1 MAIANA
7 PSSPIEKLL
16 KQGDIALAVFVVA
29 VVCVMLLPL
38 PTFLLDMLLAMNL
51 AASLMVLM
59 VSLYAA
65 KPLQFSTFPTL
76 LLVLT
81 LARLSLNI
89 STSRLILAQGHAGHV
104 IEAFGNFVV
113 GGNYI
118 VGFVIFLILTVIQFV
133 VITNGAGRI
142 SEVAARFT
150 LDAMPGKQ
158 MAIDADLNSGM
169 IDENQARAR
178 RQEIQH
184 EADFYGSMDGASKFV
199 RGDAI
204 AGIVIIVVN
213 LVGGILIGVL
223 QQGKDVMSA
232 LSTYALLTVGDGLV
246 SQVPALI
253 IAVSSGVLVSRAA
266 SELSLGETVGR
277 QLFFNPKAIAIVA
290 GVLLSLALVPALPAI
305 PFLLVGG
312 TIAVLAWG
320 LRRGQKDGLVSA
332 LASGSGGA
340 LALTDGAAGG
350 AGAGKASA
358 PKEPENMI
366 ALLKIDPLELEIGY
380 RLIPLVD
387 TEQGGDLLERITK
400 IRRQMALQLGLV
412 LPPIRV
418 RDNIQLKP
426 RDYSIK
432 LRGIEIAHGEI
443 HVGNF
448 LAMNPG
454 IATEALDGI
463 DTTEPVFGL
472 PATWISENQKERAEI
487 LGYTVFDPSTVIA
500 THLTEIVKRY
510 ASEILTR
517 QDVQTLLD
525 HIKGESPAVV
535 EELVPGL
542 LSIGEIQRVLQNLL
556 KERISIRDLTPIL
569 EALANWGRST
579 KDPDVLSEYARQALA
594 RSICQQYALP
604 NGTMPV
610 ITLQPQL
617 EQAISE
623 AVSRN
628 EMGMMVNL
636 EPNLAQKIIN
646 AISREVE
653 KAAQK
658 GYQPLI
664 ICSAKIRLVLRRLT
678 ERSIPNVVILA
689 YNEIVPQQVQLQTVG
704 NVVVE

>member
-1 MAIANA
+1 MAIVAT
-7 PSSPIEKLL
+7 PSSPFDRLL
-16 KQGDIALAVFVVA
+16 KQGDIALAIFVVA
-29 VVCVMLLPL
+29 IICVMLLPL
-38 PTFLLDMLLAMNL
+38 PTVVLDILLTLNL
-51 AASLMVLM
+51 GAALMVLM
-59 VSLYAA
+59 VSLYAEQ
-65 KPLQFSTFPTL
+65 PLQFSTFPTL

-89 STSRLILAQGHAGHV
+89 STSRLVLSNGEAGAV
-104 IEAFGNFVV
+104 IAAFGQFVV

-118 VGFVIFLILTVIQFV
+118 VGFVIFLILTIIQFV
-133 VITNGAGRI
+133 VITAGAGRI

-169 IDENQARAR
+169 IDELGARAR
-178 RQEIQH
+178 RQEIQR
-184 EADFYGSMDGASKFV
+184 EADFYGAMDGASKFV
-199 RGDAI
+199 RGDAV
-204 AGIVIIVVN
+204 AGIIIIVVN
-213 LVGGILIGVL
+213 LIGGILIGTL
-223 QQGKDVMSA
+223 QRGMDISSA
-232 LSTYALLTVGDGLV
+232 LTTFALLTIGDGLV
-246 SQVPALI
+246 TQIPALVI
-253 IAVSSGVLVSRAA
+253 SVATGILVSRAA
-266 SELSLGETVGR
+266 SELSLGENIGR
-277 QLFFNPKAIAIVA
+277 QIFFNPKAVGVVSA
-290 GVLLSLALVPALPAI
+290 VLLSLALVPALPKV
-305 PFLLVGG
+305 PFLLIGGVVGV
-312 TIAVLAWG
+312 IAWNLRKKGPRTDEAGNLLAP
-320 LRRGQKDGLVSA
+320 
-332 LASGSGGA
+332 GSSGA
-340 LALTDGAAGG
+340 LALTEGIAGG
-350 AGAGKASA
+350 KPGA

-366 ALLKIDPLELEIGY
+366 TLLKIDPLELEIGY

-443 HVGNF
+443 HVGHF

-454 IATEALDGI
+454 IATERMEGI

-472 PATWISENQKERAEI
+472 PATWIGEAQKERAEI

-500 THLTEIVKRY
+500 THLTEMVKRFS
-510 ASEILTR
+510 SEILTR

-525 HIKGESPAVV
+525 HIKNEAPAVV
-535 EELVPGL
+535 DELVPGL
-542 LSIGEIQRVLQNLL
+542 LSVGEIQRVLQNLL

-569 EALANWGRST
+569 EALANWSRST

-594 RSICQQYALP
+594 RSICQQYAMP

-617 EQAISE
+617 EQMISE
-623 AVSRN
+623 SVSRN

-636 EPNLAQKIIN
+636 DPSAAQRLIA
-646 AISREVE
+646 AITKEVE
-653 KAAQK
+653 KAAAK
-658 GYQPLI
+658 GYQPLV

-678 ERSIPNVVILA
+678 ERSIPQLVILA

-704 NVVVE
+704 NVAIE

>member
-1 MAIANA
+1 MATATR
-7 PSSPIEKLL
+7 PSSPFDRLL

-29 VVCVMLLPL
+29 IICVMLLPL
-38 PTFLLDMLLAMNL
+38 PTVVLDVLLTLNL
-51 AASLMVLM
+51 GAALMVLM
-59 VSLYAA
+59 VSLYAEQ
-65 KPLQFSTFPTL
+65 PLQFSTFPTL

-89 STSRLILAQGHAGHV
+89 STSRLVLSQGYAGHV

-118 VGFVIFLILTVIQFV
+118 VGFVIFLILTIIQFV
-133 VITNGAGRI
+133 VITAGAGRI

-169 IDENQARAR
+169 IDELGARAR
-178 RQEIQH
+178 RQEIQR
-184 EADFYGSMDGASKFV
+184 EADFYGAMDGASKFV
-199 RGDAI
+199 RGDAV
-204 AGIVIIVVN
+204 AGIIIIVVN
-213 LVGGILIGVL
+213 LVGGILIGTL
-223 QQGKDVMSA
+223 QQGKDISQA
-232 LSTYALLTVGDGLV
+232 LMTYALLTIGDGLIT
-246 SQVPALI
+246 QVPALVI
-253 IAVSSGVLVSRAA
+253 SVATGILVSRAA
-266 SELSLGETVGR
+266 SELSLGENIGR
-277 QLFFNPKAIAIVA
+277 QIFFNPKAVGIVSA
-290 GVLLSLALVPALPAI
+290 VLLSLAMVPALPKL

-312 TIAVLAWG
+312 IVGAIAWNM
-320 LRRGQKDGLVSA
+320 RRSSKTDDAGNLLSAGGGTLA
-332 LASGSGGA
+332 LAEGGPN
-340 LALTDGAAGG
+340 AAG
-350 AGAGKASA
+350 KPSA

-366 ALLKIDPLELEIGY
+366 NLLKIDPLELEIGY

-443 HVGNF
+443 HVGHF

-454 IATEALDGI
+454 IATERLEGI
-463 DTTEPVFGL
+463 DTVEPVFGL
-472 PATWISENQKERAEI
+472 PATWISEAQKERAEI

-500 THLTEIVKRY
+500 THLTEMVKRFS
-510 ASEILTR
+510 SEILTR
-517 QDVQTLLD
+517 QDVQSLLD
-525 HIKGESPAVV
+525 HIKGEAPAVV
-535 EELVPGL
+535 DELVPGL
-542 LSIGEIQRVLQNLL
+542 LSVGEIQRVLQNLL

-569 EALANWGRST
+569 EALANWSRST

-604 NGTMPV
+604 NGSMPV

-617 EQAISE
+617 ETMISE
-623 AVSRN
+623 SVSRN

-636 EPNLAQKIIN
+636 DPSAAQRIIT
-646 AISREVE
+646 AITKEVE
-653 KAAQK
+653 KAAAK

-678 ERSIPNVVILA
+678 ERSIPQLVILA

-704 NVVVE
+704 NVTIE